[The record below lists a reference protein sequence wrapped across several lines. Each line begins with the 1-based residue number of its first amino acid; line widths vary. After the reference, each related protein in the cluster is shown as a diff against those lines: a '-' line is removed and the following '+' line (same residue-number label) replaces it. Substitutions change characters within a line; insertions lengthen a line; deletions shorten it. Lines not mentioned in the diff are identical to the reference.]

1 MTSAQFWNR
10 RVASDLR
17 WPRRHLGTSAT
28 STAPAPQVPGG
39 IALAPLSTAQRP
51 SSAVHCYFNIHRHC
65 SLLCMYCSADIAG
78 KGTHGW
84 VVPRS
89 GAVQTNFSVDDLPGK
104 GVQCACHMQ
113 GKQQGLKS
121 VWTNTFCNVHKYIL
135 QFGQILFIWWPG
147 KGVQCACH
155 MQGKQQGLKSVWTN
169 TFCNVH
175 KYILQFGQILFIWW
189 PGKGVQCA
197 CHMQGKQQSRNQK
210 SSLLHIVRCRQVPCN
225 YKLLHCT
232 ASLQHCTAL
241 HCYTALRLP
250 LLKYPFLA
258 IFLLAHIQGWG
269 DMLMRGQ
276 YKKGCDEQNL
286 SGFDFVFAVFS
297 FVPDNIMTGWKQWH
311 AWRVGKEMANGNV
324 RSVAVGADKKGKRK
338 EVENRSS

>member
-1 MTSAQFWNR
+1 
-10 RVASDLR
+10 
-17 WPRRHLGTSAT
+17 
-28 STAPAPQVPGG
+28 
-39 IALAPLSTAQRP
+39 
-51 SSAVHCYFNIHRHC
+51 
-65 SLLCMYCSADIAG
+65 MYCSADIAG

-89 GAVQTNFSVDDLPGK
+89 GAVQTNFSVDDL
-104 GVQCACHMQ
+104 
-113 GKQQGLKS
+113 
-121 VWTNTFCNVHKYIL
+121 
-135 QFGQILFIWWPG
+135 
-147 KGVQCACH
+147 
-155 MQGKQQGLKSVWTN
+155 
-169 TFCNVH
+169 
-175 KYILQFGQILFIWW
+175 

-297 FVPDNIMTGWKQWH
+297 FVPDNIMTG
-311 AWRVGKEMANGNV
+311 
-324 RSVAVGADKKGKRK
+324 
-338 EVENRSS
+338 

>member
-1 MTSAQFWNR
+1 MVEADLWEVTSAQFWNR

-89 GAVQTNFSVDDLPGK
+89 GAVQTNFSVDDL
-104 GVQCACHMQ
+104 
-113 GKQQGLKS
+113 
-121 VWTNTFCNVHKYIL
+121 
-135 QFGQILFIWWPG
+135 PG